1 MTVERAVFID
11 NPGTNVFVNQGIEA
25 SLLESLAENETAL
38 CLWSNDSAVVIGRN
52 QNPYAECRV
61 DLLESEGGLLARR
74 LSGGGAVY
82 HDGGNL
88 NFTFAS
94 FKNNFDKARN
104 LEIVLK
110 AVRSLGI
117 DAEIG
122 GRNDLLCGGAKFSGN
137 AYYSRGEMSLHHGTL
152 LLSTSADKVAR
163 YLTPDSRKFVGKSVR
178 SVSSRVCALGD
189 TNPAAADRGK
199 VAKALENAF
208 REAYPQAEFREETP
222 FGLGAEKILK
232 WTSFF
237 NADEWRY
244 GKKTEF
250 DLRFSAE
257 VLGRFAEVF
266 AKVENG
272 VLSEVRIDTDCMD
285 ADAVCAVEEKMKG
298 ARLVSRD
305 RAELAEYVAEDS
317 VTEEARALIERAAK
331 EWYAV

>member
-137 AYYSRGEMSLHHGTL
+137 AYYSRREMSLHHGTL

-305 RAELAEYVAEDS
+305 REELAEYVAEDS